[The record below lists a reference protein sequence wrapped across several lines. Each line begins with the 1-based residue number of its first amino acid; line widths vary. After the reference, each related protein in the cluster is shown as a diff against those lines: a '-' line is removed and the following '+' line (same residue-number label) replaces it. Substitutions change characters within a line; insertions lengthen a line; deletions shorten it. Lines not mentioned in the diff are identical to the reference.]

1 MSDQRYSII
10 EQIDVGGM
18 AEVWRGRAVSLQ
30 GFEKQVA
37 IKRVLPHLAENA
49 QFLEMFLDEAR
60 VSLHL
65 NHANIVQTFDVVQ
78 AGSSYFIVMEWID
91 GLNLKKILTHLNR
104 LRERLSIPE
113 IVYIVAEASKGLS
126 HAHELT
132 DPSGAPLNIVHRDVS
147 PPNILISREGEIKI
161 VDFGLAK
168 AASQLAST
176 DPGVVKGKFS
186 YISPEAA
193 HGNPVDARA
202 DVFSLGAVLW
212 EMVTGQK
219 LFEGANDLET
229 IKLVRRCEIPD
240 IRGIDRR
247 VDEQLARIM
256 VRALD
261 RDPAARFQ
269 TCEDL
274 SQALVRYLF
283 SMGTAV
289 TNFTIALMVKRV
301 QERTKSGEDLEVPAF
316 EAAASV
322 EETDLDTFAS
332 LAETRQLSAVP
343 LSARMDSTSAPPDS
357 PSESPSAVRAPR
369 PPIQKVSEL
378 GETPPIKTVESEGG
392 LFDEATLA
400 GIGLGLIGAATVILI
415 AYFFLK
421 S

>member
-132 DPSGAPLNIVHRDVS
+132 APDGSPLNIVHRDVS

-193 HGNPVDARA
+193 HGNAVDARA

-212 EMVTGQK
+212 EMITGQK
-219 LFEGANDLET
+219 LFEGDNDLET
-229 IKLVRRCEIPD
+229 IKLVRR
-240 IRGIDRR
+240 
-247 VDEQLARIM
+247 
-256 VRALD
+256 
-261 RDPAARFQ
+261 
-269 TCEDL
+269 
-274 SQALVRYLF
+274 
-283 SMGTAV
+283 
-289 TNFTIALMVKRV
+289 
-301 QERTKSGEDLEVPAF
+301 
-316 EAAASV
+316 
-322 EETDLDTFAS
+322 
-332 LAETRQLSAVP
+332 
-343 LSARMDSTSAPPDS
+343 
-357 PSESPSAVRAPR
+357 
-369 PPIQKVSEL
+369 
-378 GETPPIKTVESEGG
+378 
-392 LFDEATLA
+392 
-400 GIGLGLIGAATVILI
+400 
-415 AYFFLK
+415 
-421 S
+421 

>member
-1 MSDQRYSII
+1 MSDQRYTIV

-49 QFLEMFLDEAR
+49 QFLDMFLDEAR

-91 GLNLKKILTHLNR
+91 GLNLKIILNQLNR
-104 LRERLSIPE
+104 SRERLSIPE
-113 IVYIVAEASKGLS
+113 IVFIVAEASKGLS

-147 PPNILISREGEIKI
+147 PPNILISKEGEIKI

-193 HGNPVDARA
+193 HGKPVDARA
-202 DVFSLGAVLW
+202 DIFSLGLVLW
-212 EMVTGQK
+212 EMITGRK
-219 LFEGANDLET
+219 LFEGENDLET
-229 IKLVRRCEIPD
+229 IKQLRKCEIPD
-240 IRGIDRR
+240 IRAIDRR
-247 VDEQLARIM
+247 VDEQLAGIIM
-256 VRALD
+256 RALD
-261 RDPAARFQ
+261 RDPNARFQ
-269 TCEDL
+269 TSEDL

-289 TNFTIALMVKRV
+289 TNFTIALMVKRI
-301 QERTKSGEDLEVPAF
+301 QERAKSGGNNEVAPF
-316 EAAASV
+316 DVSEAV

-332 LAETRQLSAVP
+332 LAETKRLSALP
-343 LSARMDSTSAPPDS
+343 MSARMATQGLTDSKRQQVSS
-357 PSESPSAVRAPR
+357 PQAPR
-369 PPIQKVSEL
+369 VPLQNMPPTDVKAAPATEQI
-378 GETPPIKTVESEGG
+378 GF
-392 LFDEATLA
+392 FDEATVA
-400 GIGLGLIGAATVILI
+400 GIGLGLFGAAIVILV
-415 AYFFLK
+415 AYFFII
-421 S
+421 